1 MPSLPSTPLNREP
14 DVESLISS
22 FLTTKD
28 LQPYNRNHCP
38 LPDNISV
45 ATHRVVVDGLVSQP
59 LSLSISDLH
68 NAFPQHK
75 VTCALQCAGNRRH
88 TMRTLLKE
96 VQGLDWF
103 DGAVMNCEWKGP
115 KLGDVLS
122 RAGLALSEDDARSAH
137 VAFACNAVPCQD
149 ADWYG
154 ASIPLSRAMRED
166 ADIILALEMNGEPL
180 TREHGFPV
188 RIVAPGIA
196 GARSVKWLDHIT
208 VQQDMSSNHYM
219 HFDYKVLPE
228 AAVDSESARDFWA
241 FTPPVIEMPVNS
253 AVAVPADG
261 STVQTTADGLVI
273 VKGYAV
279 PSGDDG
285 PVVKVEVSAD
295 GESWITADLETPA
308 NASKWSWT
316 LWEARL
322 KLERGKEKTVFSRAT
337 DKAGNTQPRYSQWN
351 LRGVCYNGYGKAR
364 DLTVQ

>member
-1 MPSLPSTPLNREP
+1 MPKLSSAPLNREP
-14 DVESLISS
+14 DVEALISS

-28 LQPYNRNHCP
+28 LKPYNRNHCP
-38 LPDNISV
+38 LPEHIST
-45 ATHRVVVDGLVSQP
+45 ASHRVVVDGLVSQS

-68 NAFPQHK
+68 DAFPQHK

-103 DGAVMNCEWKGP
+103 AGAVMNCEWQGP
-115 KLGDVLS
+115 KLSDVLS

-137 VAFACNAVPCQD
+137 VAFACKAMLCQD
-149 ADWYG
+149 DDWYG
-154 ASIPLSRAMRED
+154 ASLPLSRAMREE

-241 FTPPVIEMPVNS
+241 ITPPVIEMPVNS

-295 GESWITADLETPA
+295 GESWITADLKSPA
-308 NASKWSWT
+308 NANKWSWT
-316 LWEARL
+316 LWEASL
-322 KLERGKEKTVFSRAT
+322 KIEIGKNKTVFSRAT
-337 DKAGNTQPRYSQWN
+337 DKAGNTQPRHSQWN
-351 LRGVCYNGYGKAR
+351 LRGVCYNGYGEAR